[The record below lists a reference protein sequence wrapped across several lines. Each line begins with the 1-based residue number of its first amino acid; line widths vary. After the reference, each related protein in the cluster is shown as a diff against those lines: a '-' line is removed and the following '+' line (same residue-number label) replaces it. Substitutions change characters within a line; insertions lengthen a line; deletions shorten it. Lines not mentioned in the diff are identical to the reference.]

1 MTAPGPILQIT
12 DLRVSFPTES
22 GILDAVRGV
31 DLTIEPGRCTA
42 IVGESGSGKSVTSLS
57 IMGLLP
63 DSADVSGSIRFQ
75 DSELIGLD
83 DRRMSEIRGSEMS
96 MIFQDPLTALT
107 PVYTVGD
114 QIVEAL
120 RAHTPTPRASAQKR
134 ATELLELV
142 GIPDPAR
149 RMRAFPH
156 ELSGGMRQR
165 VVIAIAIANDPALI
179 IADEPTTALDVTI
192 QAQVMDLLATI
203 RRETGAALLLITHDL
218 GLVAGTADD
227 VAVMYAGRI
236 VERAGSEDL
245 YATPRMPYTVGLLA
259 SIPRIDREH
268 GGPLVP
274 IPGQPPV
281 LIDVDDACPFA
292 PRCPAAIA
300 ECTASEPALTTIDA
314 DHLSACHRSGEI
326 TGVGIVDGG
335 PIFTPPEIDAE
346 IAVAPAEL
354 DREVVLRV
362 RGLTKEFPIL
372 TGLLRRRVGSVY
384 AVDGL
389 DFDVRE
395 GETMAIVGE
404 SGSGKTTTLLEILR
418 AEPGTT
424 GKVEIAGADFSTLKG
439 RALRSARKAVQI
451 VFQDPMGSLNP
462 RMTVHDI
469 IAEPL
474 RAYRDSTRDID
485 GRVTELMRLVGLD
498 PAHAA
503 RFPAAFSG
511 GQRQRIGIAR
521 ALAVNPTLIV
531 LDEPVSALDV
541 SIQASVINLLDRL
554 KREVG
559 VAYLFVAHD
568 LSVVRHL
575 SDRVAVMYLGRFVE
589 IGTTA
594 DVFDH
599 PAHPYTKALLS
610 AIPVPDPVLERSR
623 ERVVLTG
630 ELPSPSARPGG
641 CAFHNRCPLR
651 PTLPDDDQQRCI
663 GEVPVLQPVTAGS
676 AHQHACHFADRSVP
690 VSQAPSL

>member
-1 MTAPGPILQIT
+1 MTVGVPVLEVS

-22 GILDAVRGV
+22 GVLDAVRGV
-31 DLTIEPGRCTA
+31 DLTIAPGRCTA
-42 IVGESGSGKSVTSLS
+42 LVGESGSGKSVTSLA

-63 DSADVSGSIRFQ
+63 DTADRSGSIRFRG
-75 DSELIGLD
+75 EEIAHLD
-83 DRRMSEIRGSEMS
+83 DRAMSAYRGSRIS

-120 RAHTPTPRASAQKR
+120 RAHGDISRQRAADR
-134 ATELLELV
+134 AVELLELV
-142 GIPDPAR
+142 GIPDASR
-149 RMRAFPH
+149 RAKAFPH

-192 QAQVMDLLATI
+192 QAQVMDLLSTI

-218 GLVAGTADD
+218 GLVAGAADD
-227 VAVMYAGRI
+227 VAVMYAGRV
-236 VERAGSEDL
+236 VERASAGTL
-245 YATPRMPYTVGLLA
+245 YRSPRMPYTAGLLA
-259 SIPRIDREH
+259 SIPRVDREQS
-268 GGPLVP
+268 GPLVP

-281 LIDVDDACPFA
+281 LIDVPDACPFA
-292 PRCPAAIA
+292 ARCPAATTT
-300 ECTASEPALTTIDA
+300 CTAAEPT
-314 DHLSACHRSGEI
+314 LSSVGPHHDVACHRAEEI
-326 TGVGIVDGG
+326 TGAG
-335 PIFTPPEIDAE
+335 EIDGHA
-346 IAVAPAEL
+346 IFAPGDL
-354 DREVVLRV
+354 DTQQPAAPVGDEVVLRV
-362 RGLTKEFPIL
+362 RGLTKEFPL
-372 TGLLRRRVGSVY
+372 LRGVLRRRIGSVY

-389 DFDVRE
+389 DFDVRR

-424 GKVEIAGADFSTLKG
+424 GSVEIGGVDFSTLS
-439 RALRSARKAVQI
+439 RRRLRDARKAVQI

-462 RMTVHDI
+462 RMTVRDI

-474 RAYRDSTRDID
+474 TAYGTTRGAVD
-485 GRVTELMRLVGLD
+485 GRVRELMHLVGLN
-498 PAHAA
+498 PAHAS

-521 ALAVNPTLIV
+521 ALAVNPALVV

-554 KREVG
+554 KREIG

-575 SDRVAVMYLGRFVE
+575 ADRVAVMYLGRFVE
-589 IGTTA
+589 IGPA
-594 DVFDH
+594 DAVFGD
-599 PAHPYTKALLS
+599 PRHPYTRALLS
-610 AIPVPDPVLERSR
+610 AIPVPDPALERNR
-623 ERVVLTG
+623 ERVVLSG
-630 ELPSPSARPGG
+630 ELPSPSARPEG
-641 CAFHNRCPLR
+641 CSFHTRCPLR
-651 PTLPDDDQQRCI
+651 PTLSAVDQNTCATS
-663 GEVPVLQPVTAGS
+663 VPSLHPLDS
-676 AHQHACHFADRSVP
+676 SPIHHHACHFADRHSP
-690 VSQAPSL
+690 VTR

>member
-1 MTAPGPILQIT
+1 MTAGDPILSLT

-22 GILDAVRGV
+22 GVLDAVRGL
-31 DLTIEPGRCTA
+31 DLTISAGRCTA
-42 IVGESGSGKSVTSLS
+42 IVGESGSGKSVTSLAV
-57 IMGLLP
+57 MGLLP
-63 DSADVSGSIRFQ
+63 DTAEVTGSIRFAGT
-75 DSELIGLD
+75 ELAGLD
-83 DRRMSEIRGSEMS
+83 DRAMSTIRGSEMS

-107 PVYTVGD
+107 PVYTIGD

-120 RAHTPTPRASAQKR
+120 RAHSSTPKAQARIRAA
-134 ATELLELV
+134 ELLELV

-149 RMRAFPH
+149 RMTSFPH

-165 VVIAIAIANDPALI
+165 VVIAIAIANDPKLI

-192 QAQVMDLLATI
+192 QAQVIDLLTTI

-227 VAVMYAGRI
+227 VAVMYAGRV
-236 VERAGSEDL
+236 VERASATDL
-245 YATPRMPYTVGLLA
+245 YAGPRMPYTAGLLA
-259 SIPRIDREH
+259 SIPRIDRDQA
-268 GGPLVP
+268 GPLVP

-281 LIDVDDACPFA
+281 LIDVADACPFA
-292 PRCPAAIA
+292 PRCPAVETA
-300 ECTASEPALTTIDA
+300 CTTTEPALVEIGT
-314 DHLSACHRSGEI
+314 DHLAACHRS
-326 TGVGIVDGG
+326 
-335 PIFTPPEIDAE
+335 AE
-346 IAVAPAEL
+346 ISGAGLIDGSAIFAADTPGEKISDAGVSDAAR
-354 DREVVLRV
+354 DVVLSV
-362 RGLTKEFPIL
+362 RGLTREFPIL
-372 TGLLRRRVGSVY
+372 TGLLRRRIGSVY

-389 DFDVRE
+389 DFDVHR

-424 GKVEIAGADFSTLKG
+424 GTVEIGGTDFSTLSR
-439 RALRSARKAVQI
+439 RALRTARKAVQI

-462 RMTVHDI
+462 RMTVRDI

-474 RAYRDSTRDID
+474 RAYRDTTSDLD
-485 GRVTELMRLVGLD
+485 ARVSELMRLVGLD

-521 ALAVNPTLIV
+521 ALAVNPTLVV

-541 SIQASVINLLDRL
+541 SIQASIINLLDRL
-554 KREVG
+554 KREIG

-575 SDRVAVMYLGRFVE
+575 SDRVAVMYLGKFVE
-589 IGTTA
+589 IGTVA
-594 DVFDH
+594 DIFDR
-599 PAHPYTKALLS
+599 PTHPYTRALLS
-610 AIPVPDPVLERSR
+610 AIPIPDPALERTR

-641 CAFHNRCPLR
+641 CSFHNRCPLR
-651 PTLPDDDQQRCI
+651 PTLPERDQKTCI
-663 GEVPVLQPVTAGS
+663 SEVPVLRSVDAGS
-676 AHQHACHFADRSVP
+676 AHQHACHFADTVVP
-690 VSQAPSL
+690 VRS